1 MLVHENDSS
10 LTSPA
15 NILNLNS
22 SYKKESEKMRL
33 LKSKFETT
41 IESHNSQK
49 KTAANENKG

>member
-1 MLVHENDSS
+1 MHESDSS
-10 LTSPA
+10 LTSSA

-22 SYKKESEKMRL
+22 SYKKERKKMRV

-41 IESHNSQK
+41 IESHNSQE